1 MSGELF
7 FELIQV
13 AHGCKEGL
21 SSMPSD
27 KEWSRIYD
35 LSQKQAIAGVLL
47 PAIDKLSKQ
56 AQKPPLTLLYD
67 WIAQSEQIKQRN
79 ILLSRRCIDL
89 MRMFAEAGYESCIL
103 KGQGNALM
111 YPEPLL
117 RTSGDID
124 IWVKGKRDVIIE
136 FCNSRVNGCK
146 EWHHH
151 IQFPI
156 WDDVDVE
163 VHFMPSYT
171 KVPRF
176 ANRTQRYFE
185 KFQRQ
190 EIDGKGLISEGYKM
204 YVPSKEL
211 NLVFQMSHI
220 ARHFFGGGIGM
231 RQIMDYYY
239 FLKSEGLWDKE
250 DVVETLQ
257 NLGLYKFAS
266 AVMWVLKEV
275 FGAEEELLIVPVD
288 VKRGKLLLDEIMK
301 GGNFGHHDK
310 RVSARIKKN
319 SGTVA
324 LIIRNLHLLSLF
336 PEEAMWTPIMGVWYY
351 LKYKWA

>member
-1 MSGELF
+1 MDLF

-13 AHGCKEGL
+13 ALGYKERL
-21 SSMPSD
+21 SRTPSD
-27 KEWSRIYD
+27 KEWSWIND
-35 LSQKQAIAGVLL
+35 LSRKQAIVGVLF

-56 AQKPPLTLLYD
+56 GQKPPLTLLYD

-79 ILLSRRCIDL
+79 ILLNRKCIEL
-89 MRMFAEAGYESCIL
+89 MRMFADAGYESCIL

-117 RTSGDID
+117 RTPGDID
-124 IWVKGKRDVIIE
+124 IWIKGKRDVIIE
-136 FCNSRVNGCK
+136 FCNSKAYGCK

-163 VHFMPSYT
+163 VHFVPSYT
-171 KVPRF
+171 RVPRF

-185 KFQRQ
+185 KFLRE
-190 EIDGKGLISEGYKM
+190 EIDGKGLISEGDKM
-204 YVPSKEL
+204 YVLPKEKK
-211 NLVFQMSHI
+211 LVFQMSHM

-239 FLKSEGLWDKE
+239 LLKSDGLWNKKDL
-250 DVVETLQ
+250 VETLRD
-257 NLGLYKFAS
+257 LELYKFAV

-275 FGAEEELLIVPVD
+275 FGAEEELLFVPID
-288 VKRGKLLLDEIMK
+288 EKRGKLLLDEILA

-310 RVSARIKKN
+310 RVSERIKKN
-319 SGTVA
+319 SGMAA
-324 LIIRNLHLLSLF
+324 LIIRNLHLIRLF
-336 PEEAMWTPIMGVWYY
+336 PEEVMWTPIMGVWYY
-351 LKYKWA
+351 LKYK